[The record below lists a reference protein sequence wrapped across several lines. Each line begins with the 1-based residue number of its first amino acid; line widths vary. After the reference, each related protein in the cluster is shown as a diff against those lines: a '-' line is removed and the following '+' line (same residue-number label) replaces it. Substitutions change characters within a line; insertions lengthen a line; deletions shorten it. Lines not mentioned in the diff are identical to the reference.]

1 MNWLR
6 NFLYGR
12 HGSDALSFALMILFI
27 ILSILGQLL
36 RWPVLYFL
44 AYIPLILCFYRML
57 SRNHERRYRENE
69 AFLKFWRPIGRWFS
83 VRKNRAMDSKTHRY
97 YKCPQCKQTL
107 RVPRGKGKIEISCPK
122 CGKTFV
128 KKT

>member
-44 AYIPLILCFYRML
+44 AYIPLILCFYGLL
-57 SRNHERRYRENE
+57 SRTHGRRYRENE
-69 AFLKFWRPIGRWFS
+69 AFHRSLVLRPEKPG
-83 VRKNRAMDSKTHRY
+83 H
-97 YKCPQCKQTL
+97 
-107 RVPRGKGKIEISCPK
+107 G
-122 CGKTFV
+122 
-128 KKT
+128 

>member
-36 RWPVLYFL
+36 WWPVLYFL

-69 AFLKFWRPIGRWFS
+69 AFLKFWRPIGHWFS
-83 VRKNRAMDSKTHRY
+83 DRKNRAMDSKTHRY

>member
-69 AFLKFWRPIGRWFS
+69 AFLKFWRPICHWFS

>member
-36 RWPVLYFL
+36 RWPVLYFF
-44 AYIPLILCFYRML
+44 AYLPLILCFYRML

-69 AFLKFWRPIGRWFS
+69 AFLKFWRPIGHWFS